1 MWITPCS
8 ASARGLEVEVDA
20 SEPPLKVEQFG
31 VVLEGS
37 RNQEEGLGK
46 KQANL
51 ADLHHRL
58 PNPCLDQCQH
68 QCQISLRGLA
78 GFLHES

>member
-1 MWITPCS
+1 MWITPYS

-37 RNQEEGLGK
+37 RNQEEGLEK
-46 KQANL
+46 K
-51 ADLHHRL
+51 
-58 PNPCLDQCQH
+58 
-68 QCQISLRGLA
+68 
-78 GFLHES
+78 